1 MKKPV
6 GLILSAI
13 LFAAI
18 SLPAVQAQQPEQPK
32 EKKKPRKVWTEEDL
46 GKLGGPINV
55 VGAEAPPPAAPG
67 QPGAGA
73 QAPADGSAIW
83 EELDLLT
90 TQRQTTQEQLELN
103 QRHLEAMTAKINE
116 ESDPLN
122 IDELL
127 QGRAQKEEEI
137 LRLETELEQL
147 NAQIAELE
155 RQTRGRKRPAKTR
168 VKAEQPVKQRT
179 PPAGEGEEAPAEEPP
194 AEEPPAEE
202 EPPPPPPFF

>member
-1 MKKPV
+1 MRR
-6 GLILSAI
+6 AI
-13 LFAAI
+13 LLLLAAALFLAGSI
-18 SLPAVQAQQPEQPK
+18 PALQAQQQEQPK
-32 EKKKPRKVWTEEDL
+32 EKKKPRKVWTEDDL
-46 GKLGGPINV
+46 AGLTGRINV
-55 VGAEAPPPAAPG
+55 VGTEAPPPAPPG
-67 QPGAGA
+67 QPVAGA
-73 QAPADGSAIW
+73 APADGSAIW
-83 EELDLLT
+83 EELDMLT
-90 TQRQTTQEQLELN
+90 QQRQTTQEQLELN

-122 IDELL
+122 MDELL
-127 QGRAQKEEEI
+127 QGRAQKEEEV

-202 EPPPPPPFF
+202 ELPPPPPSF